1 MRVESHRAGIWG
13 PTDLVVDTGHIKQK
27 GGFFSGPE
35 PRLFAHRGASALAP
49 ENTIESFRLARTA
62 GAPYLELDVHL
73 TADGHVVVIH
83 DNSVSRT
90 TGRRGR
96 VERMSLAEIRRLD
109 PGHEFTLDR
118 GRSFPYRGKGLRIPT
133 LEEVLQEFPEAR
145 ITVEIKKTK
154 RGIGG
159 AVLDVIRRCHATER
173 VLVASHEHQHLQE
186 FRSLDG
192 DVPTS
197 FSKSEVREFLAR
209 VRGGDTNGYR
219 APGNALQVPE
229 YFGLRRVTSVAFIE
243 AAHRLGVEVHVWTV
257 NEPVHMKRLLRWGVD
272 GIMTD
277 DPARAISSVA
287 ELAGVAE
294 AVAPPGSD

>member
-1 MRVESHRAGIWG
+1 MRTG
-13 PTDLVVDTGHIKQK
+13 PKQ
-27 GGFFSGPE
+27 GFFTGPE

-49 ENTIESFRLARTA
+49 ENTVESFRLARNA

-73 TADGHVVVIH
+73 SADGHVVVIH

-96 VERMSLAEIRRLD
+96 VERMSFSELRRLD
-109 PGHEFTLDR
+109 AGHEFTLDR
-118 GRSFPYRGKGLRIPT
+118 GRSFPYRGRGLRIPT
-133 LEEVLQEFPEAR
+133 LEEVLREFPEAR
-145 ITVEIKKTK
+145 FTIEIKKTRK
-154 RGIGG
+154 GIGR
-159 AVLDVIRRCHATER
+159 AVLDVIRGCDATER
-173 VLVASHEHQHLQE
+173 VLVASHEHTHLQE

-197 FSKSEVREFLAR
+197 FSKSEVRAFLAC
-209 VRGGDTNGYR
+209 VRAGDTNGYQ

-257 NEPVHMKRLLRWGVD
+257 NEPVHMRRLLRWGVD

-277 DPARAISSVA
+277 DPARALASVG

-294 AVAPPGSD
+294 AVAPPGVD

>member
-1 MRVESHRAGIWG
+1 MVRHSRR
-13 PTDLVVDTGHIKQK
+13 K

-35 PRLFAHRGASALAP
+35 PRLFAHRGASAQAP
-49 ENTIESFRLARTA
+49 ENTLEAFRQARSA
-62 GAPYLELDVHL
+62 GVPYLELDVHL

-96 VERMSLAEIRRLD
+96 VERMALSEIRRLD
-109 PGHEFTLDR
+109 AGHEFTSDR

-133 LEEVLQEFPEAR
+133 LEEVFLKFPEAR
-145 ITVEIKKTK
+145 ITVEIKKTR
-154 RGIGG
+154 RGIGE
-159 AVLDVIRRCHATER
+159 AVRDVIRRCRATDR
-173 VLVASHEHQHLQE
+173 VLVASHEHQLLQD
-186 FRSLDG
+186 FRAVDG
-192 DVPTS
+192 EVPTA
-197 FSKSEVREFLAR
+197 FSKAEVREFLAR
-209 VRGGDTNGYR
+209 VRGGEVNGYR
-219 APGNALQVPE
+219 PPGDALQVPE

-243 AAHRLGVEVHVWTV
+243 AAHRLDLEVHVWTV
-257 NEPVHMKRLLRWGVD
+257 NEPVHMKRLLSWGVD

-277 DPARAISSVA
+277 DPARAMASLA

>member
-1 MRVESHRAGIWG
+1 MVIHARH
-13 PTDLVVDTGHIKQK
+13 TKQK
-27 GGFFSGPE
+27 GGLFSGPE

-49 ENTIESFRLARTA
+49 ENTMESFRLARSA
-62 GAPYLELDVHL
+62 GVPYLELDVHL

-83 DNSVSRT
+83 DNSVSRS

-96 VERMSLAEIRRLD
+96 VERMSLSEIRRLD
-109 PGHEFTLDR
+109 AGHEFTLDR
-118 GRSFPYRGKGLRIPT
+118 GRSFPYRGQGLRIPT
-133 LEEVLQEFPEAR
+133 LEEVLQDFPEAR
-145 ITVEIKKTK
+145 ITVEIKKTRK
-154 RGIGG
+154 GIGA
-159 AVLDVIRRCHATER
+159 AVLDVIRRCHAMER

-192 DVPTS
+192 DVPTG
-197 FSKSEVREFLAR
+197 FSKTEVRGFLAR
-209 VRGGDTNGYR
+209 VRGGDTSSYH

-229 YFGLRRVTSVAFIE
+229 YFGLRRVTSVALIE
-243 AAHRLGVEVHVWTV
+243 AAHRLGLEVHVWTV

-277 DPARAISSVA
+277 DPARAMASVA
-287 ELAGVAE
+287 ELAGVVE

>member
-1 MRVESHRAGIWG
+1 MWEQRARARSWR
-13 PTDLVVDTGHIKQK
+13 PTNLITRTGQTN
-27 GGFFSGPE
+27 GFFSGPE

-49 ENTIESFRLARTA
+49 ENTMESFRLARDA

-109 PGHEFTLDR
+109 AGHEFTLDR
-118 GRSFPYRGKGLRIPT
+118 GRSYPYREKGVRIPT
-133 LEEVLQEFPEAR
+133 LEEVLREFPDTR
-145 ITVEIKKTK
+145 FTIEIKKTK
-154 RGIGG
+154 KGIGR
-159 AVLDVIRRCHATER
+159 AVLDVIRDCDATKR

-192 DVPTS
+192 EVPTS
-197 FSKSEVREFLAR
+197 FSKTEVRAFLAR
-209 VRGGDTNGYR
+209 VRAGDTNGYQ

-257 NEPVHMKRLLRWGVD
+257 NEPVHMRRLLRWGVD

-277 DPARAISSVA
+277 DPARALASVA

-294 AVAPPGSD
+294 TVAPPGSE

>member
-1 MRVESHRAGIWG
+1 LSVQRG
-13 PTDLVVDTGHIKQK
+13 PKR
-27 GGFFSGPE
+27 GFFSGPE

-49 ENTIESFRLARTA
+49 ENTIESFRMARSA

-73 TADGHVVVIH
+73 SSDGQVVVVH

-96 VERMSLAEIRRLD
+96 VERMSLPEIRRLD
-109 PGHEFTLDR
+109 AGHEFTLDR
-118 GRSFPYRGKGLRIPT
+118 GRSFPFRGKGLRIPT

-145 ITVEIKKTK
+145 ITIEIKKTRK
-154 RGIGG
+154 GIGA
-159 AVLDVIRRCHATER
+159 AVLDVIRRGHAAER
-173 VLVASHEHQHLQE
+173 VLVASHEHPHLQE

-192 DVPTS
+192 GVPTS
-197 FSKSEVREFLAR
+197 FSKTEVREFLGR
-209 VRGGDTNGYR
+209 VRSGDTNGYR
-219 APGNALQVPE
+219 PPGNALQVPE

-243 AAHRLGVEVHVWTV
+243 AAHRLGLEVHVWTI

-277 DPARAISSVA
+277 DPARAVASVA

-294 AVAPPGSD
+294 AVAPPAGE

>member
-1 MRVESHRAGIWG
+1 MV
-13 PTDLVVDTGHIKQK
+13 TQTGQK
-27 GGFFSGPE
+27 NGFFSGPE

-49 ENTIESFRLARTA
+49 ENTIESFRLARNA

-96 VERMSLAEIRRLD
+96 IEKMSLPEIRRLD
-109 PGHEFTLDR
+109 GGHEFTLDR
-118 GRSFPYRGKGLRIPT
+118 GRSFPYRGKGVRIPT

-145 ITVEIKKTK
+145 VAVEIKKTRK
-154 RGIGG
+154 GIGR
-159 AVLDVIRRCHATER
+159 AVLEVIRGCRATER

-197 FSKSEVREFLAR
+197 FSKSEVRKFLAR
-209 VRGGDTNGYR
+209 VRSGDTSGYH
-219 APGNALQVPE
+219 APGHALQVPE
-229 YFGLRRVTSVAFIE
+229 YFGLRRVTSVPFIE
-243 AAHRLGVEVHVWTV
+243 AAHRLGLEVHVWTV

-277 DPARAISSVA
+277 DPARALASVA

-294 AVAPPGSD
+294 TVAPPGSDL